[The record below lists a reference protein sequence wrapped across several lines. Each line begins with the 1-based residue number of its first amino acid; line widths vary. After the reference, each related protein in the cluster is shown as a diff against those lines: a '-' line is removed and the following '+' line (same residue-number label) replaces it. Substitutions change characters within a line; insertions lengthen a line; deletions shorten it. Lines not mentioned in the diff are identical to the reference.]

1 MKKGFYI
8 TVSLAGFSLVMTAV
22 VAVLLDLNS
31 DLKDNLRK
39 TDDERRKALSEKF
52 LVSWRVGGYAE
63 DQMFVRTC
71 DDILSSATNGQCA
84 AFKNYAEV
92 LLAQT
97 SLPKVGTCGETEE
110 ALRKPFYDSFLWRN
124 GKLERFDALPALDI
138 YLRINLDLMIHYGN
152 LDIRNGKLELLPA
165 KEYLALKTLNDY
177 KKVFHGEGKAEFEAL
192 VDSYLKSLIAHIESP
207 DGFTRICAQ
216 YTVQLNTDFAN
227 TEKPG
232 KGVGHESAIKIGR
245 AVAQGLVRSGYTP
258 KWLDVDFPL
267 PSK

>member
-1 MKKGFYI
+1 MKKPFYI
-8 TVSLAGFSLVMTAV
+8 TVSLAVFSVAMAIAV
-22 VAVLLDLNS
+22 VVLLVLNS
-31 DLKDNLRK
+31 NLKDNLWK
-39 TDDERRKALSEKF
+39 ADDERRKALSEKF
-52 LVSWRVGGYAE
+52 LVSWRVGGHAE

-71 DDILSSATNGQCA
+71 EDIRASVTNGQCA
-84 AFKNYAEV
+84 ALKDYAEV

-97 SLPKVGTCGETEE
+97 SLPKIGTCGEAEE

-124 GKLERFDALPALDI
+124 GKLEGFDTLPALDT

-177 KKVFHGEGKAEFEAL
+177 KAVFHGEGKVKFEAL

-207 DGFTRICAQ
+207 DGFTRISAH

-227 TEKPG
+227 AARPG
-232 KGVGHESAIKIGR
+232 TGVSRESAIKIGR

-267 PSK
+267 LSK